1 MINQVK
7 SETLIGWLEEKGI
20 TDIEAIDVSNLTPM
34 VDCFIIGTAA
44 NEKMCRA
51 AAEYV
56 EEQAKD
62 AHLPILNR
70 EGKQEGKWILLDL
83 GDTVLHIFVE
93 KERARYSLET
103 LWADGEFLK
112 RRVETD
118 KTIQQ

>member
-1 MINQVK
+1 MINHAK

-20 TDIEAIDVSNLTPM
+20 TDIEAIDVSTLTPM
-34 VDCFIIGTAA
+34 VDCFIIGTAS

-62 AHLPILNR
+62 ARLPILNR

-93 KERARYSLET
+93 KERERYSLEM

-112 RRVETD
+112 RRAEPN
-118 KTIQQ
+118 